1 MVPWTAVAG
10 NGPIK
15 VTLARKKKKKRV
27 QMLHGIKAAT
37 KRTPLRKSGS
47 EGFVSQDPCDHNMGA
62 KRLALA
68 SLPAGL
74 LLGSALPS
82 RVTFH
87 LLAKPPEPIRKQM
100 A

>member
-1 MVPWTAVAG
+1 
-10 NGPIK
+10 
-15 VTLARKKKKKRV
+15 
-27 QMLHGIKAAT
+27 MLHGIKAAT

-74 LLGSALPS
+74 PLGSALPS
-82 RVTFH
+82 HVNISFTRQTSGAH
-87 LLAKPPEPIRKQM
+87 SKANGLTTQAPSGPPSPNH
-100 A
+100 AGLHA